1 MNFFEYCCVLYY
13 MYRLVYGQ
21 GTAQGTAQGTGQR
34 MAQGTMLRRFSPT
47 ALFMGKPYLHP
58 TDIPICHDCVFFQPV
73 YKKHTS
79 SPTIDYAR
87 SVCNKFSKISFD
99 SDNNITYTPAY
110 AIDCREQD
118 HPCGIEGTYFY
129 ERPFP

>member
-13 MYRLVYGQ
+13 MYRLVYCQ
-21 GTAQGTAQGTGQR
+21 RMAQGTGQR
-34 MAQGTMLRRFSPT
+34 MAQGTSMYRFSPT

-73 YKKHTS
+73 YKKHT
-79 SPTIDYAR
+79 TIDYAR

-118 HPCGIEGTYFY
+118 HPCGIEGAYFY